1 MDSQDLGRGGAWIS
15 RQDKCKIKI
24 KSWGGGRGGN
34 QPTKVYFL
42 NKNTETFCHLNKGR
56 KAGEAPHP
64 SLTLR
69 NGQILSETKSMA

>member
-24 KSWGGGRGGN
+24 KAGEEKKKN

-42 NKNTETFCHLNKGR
+42 NKNIETFCHLNKGR

-64 SLTLR
+64 SLALC
-69 NGQILSETKSMA
+69 NGQILSETKSVA